1 MRSQLS
7 RILCSLRLRLVL
19 LVVGALLPALGVFL
33 FTVSVDR
40 REHIHHVEGDAVR
53 LAREA
58 SAREHQLL
66 EGAHQMLRAVALM
79 PEVRTGSAQDC
90 QRLLAA
96 LLDEYPIYL
105 NIGVI
110 DLDGG
115 VRCSAL
121 PYDSSVDLSDRSY
134 FRRALDFR
142 DFSIGDYQ
150 VGRITKK
157 ASINFGFPILD
168 DRGNPTGVAYAAM
181 DLSWLRRMAVQVEVP
196 SGTALSV
203 VDANGTILSR
213 SLEPEKWVGYR
224 IPTNSQMHE
233 LIERGDGFG
242 EITDI
247 DGVRRLCAVTTLG
260 NGQRDAVYLCVG
272 IPSFM
277 AFAEVQADL
286 MRNILALVVVALFSI
301 LAAWFGG
308 HALITRRV
316 ESLVHAASRL
326 GEGDLAARAGQEM
339 NYGRDEIGE
348 LAVVFDAMAE
358 SIKSREDQL
367 RETHNDL
374 ASAVEA
380 TIEGWARALERRDSD
395 TQGHTR
401 RVAEMAVQ
409 LSRTMGVPEEDIVH
423 IRRGAL
429 LHDIGKMAI
438 PDAILLKP
446 GPLSEEEWAVMRRH
460 PTYAYEWLSHIPLLK
475 PALEIPFCH
484 HERWDGSGYPR
495 GLVATEIPL
504 AARIFA
510 VIDNWDAVTT
520 DRPYRDAWSE
530 EHAFHYI
537 RENSGRL
544 FDPRVVDAF
553 LEMKKRAERNVDVV
567 YRTAGSSSRE
577 GTKELVQSPQ

>member
-1 MRSQLS
+1 M
-7 RILCSLRLRLVL
+7 
-19 LVVGALLPALGVFL
+19 PALGVFL

-40 REHIHHVEGDAVR
+40 REHIRHIQRDAIR
-53 LAREA
+53 LARET

-79 PEVRTGSAQDC
+79 PEVRTGSDQDC
-90 QRLLAA
+90 QRLLAT

-121 PYDSSVDLSDRSY
+121 RYDSAVDLSDRSY
-134 FRRALDFR
+134 FRRAIDSR
-142 DFSIGDYQ
+142 EFSIGDYQ
-150 VGRITKK
+150 VGRITNK

-168 DRGNPTGVAYAAM
+168 DQGNPTGVAYAAM
-181 DLSWLRRMAVQVEVP
+181 DLSWLRRMAAQVEVP
-196 SGTALSV
+196 TGTALSV

-213 SLEPEKWVGYR
+213 SLEQEKWVGYR
-224 IPTNSQMHE
+224 IPTNSQMYK
-233 LIERGDGFG
+233 LIERKDEFA

-247 DGVRRLCAVTTLG
+247 DGVRRLCAVTALRAG
-260 NGQRDAVYLCVG
+260 RRDGVYLCVG
-272 IPSFM
+272 IPSST
-277 AFAEVQADL
+277 AFAEVRADL
-286 MRNILALVVVALFSI
+286 LRNLVALVVVALFSI

-316 ESLVHAASRL
+316 DSLVHAASRL

-339 NYGRDEIGE
+339 NYGRDEIGG
-348 LAVVFDAMAE
+348 LARVFDTMAE

-401 RVAEMAVQ
+401 RVAEMAVR
-409 LSRTMGVPEEDIVH
+409 LARAMDVPEEDIVH

-495 GLVATEIPL
+495 GLVGAEIPL

-510 VIDNWDAVTT
+510 VVDNWDAVTT

-530 EHAFHYI
+530 EHALHYI
-537 RENSGRL
+537 EENSGKL
-544 FDPRVVDAF
+544 FDARVVDAF
-553 LEMKKRAERNVDVV
+553 LEMKRRSTRKVEVV
-567 YRTAGSSSRE
+567 YRTAESSSRE
-577 GTKELVQSPQ
+577 DTEELVESSQ

>member
-1 MRSQLS
+1 
-7 RILCSLRLRLVL
+7 
-19 LVVGALLPALGVFL
+19 
-33 FTVSVDR
+33 
-40 REHIHHVEGDAVR
+40 
-53 LAREA
+53 
-58 SAREHQLL
+58 
-66 EGAHQMLRAVALM
+66 
-79 PEVRTGSAQDC
+79 
-90 QRLLAA
+90 
-96 LLDEYPIYL
+96 
-105 NIGVI
+105 
-110 DLDGG
+110 
-115 VRCSAL
+115 VRCSSL
-121 PYDSSVDLSDRSY
+121 PYDASVDLSDRSY
-134 FRRALDFR
+134 FLRAIDSR

-150 VGRITKK
+150 VGRITNK

-224 IPTNSQMHE
+224 IPRNSQIRR
-233 LIERGDGFG
+233 LIEQRDGFA

-247 DGVRRLCAVTTLG
+247 DGVRRLCAVTALRAG
-260 NGQRDAVYLCVG
+260 RRDGVYLCVG
-272 IPSFM
+272 IPSST

-286 MRNILALVVVALFSI
+286 SRNILALVVVALFSI

-316 ESLVHAASRL
+316 DNLVHAASRL
-326 GEGDLAARAGQEM
+326 GEGDLGARAGQEM

-348 LAVVFDAMAE
+348 LARVFDTMAE
-358 SIKSREDQL
+358 SIEYREDQL
-367 RETHNDL
+367 RETHNNL

-401 RVAEMAVQ
+401 RVAEMAVR
-409 LSRTMGVPEEDIVH
+409 LSRTMEVPEEYIVH

-446 GPLSEEEWAVMRRH
+446 GPLNEEEWSVMKRH
-460 PTYAYEWLSHIPLLK
+460 PTYAYEWLSHIPLLN

-495 GLVATEIPL
+495 GLVGVEIPL

-510 VIDNWDAVTT
+510 VVDNWDAVTT

-530 EHAFHYI
+530 ERALHYI
-537 RENSGRL
+537 EENSGKL

-553 LEMKKRAERNVDVV
+553 VEMGRKTTRNVETL
-567 YRTAGSSSRE
+567 YRTVESSSRE
-577 GTKELVQSPQ
+577 ATEELVESPL